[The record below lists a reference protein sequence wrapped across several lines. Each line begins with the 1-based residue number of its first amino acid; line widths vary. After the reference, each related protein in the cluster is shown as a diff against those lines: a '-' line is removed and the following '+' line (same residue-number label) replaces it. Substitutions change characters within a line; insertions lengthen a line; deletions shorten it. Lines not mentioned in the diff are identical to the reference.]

1 MSEEQ
6 QEVRAVPDS
15 MKAVTKFTAEHA
27 REVGLPSPEAV
38 NYMMSIANMLLNSA
52 LITLDMALPDNEIGR
67 LKGMGYDANQINA
80 VRSNYV
86 RSNAMAKMLVG
97 HEMSIDP
104 MAALQDIDIV
114 KGKIFVRYPQLIDQ
128 MIRKG
133 FTVKWL
139 ERTNERAAIEVSR
152 PGVEAEVFSF
162 SIEDAKM
169 AGLTKSDKDGMY
181 EKRPRVMLSARACSE
196 AYRMTGG
203 RGNVYTPEEK
213 GEIFPDSAAAEPS
226 ESDRKRA
233 EVIAARDD
241 MKVSLKTKPEPETI
255 IVEAEKPAEAEKSA
269 EVPEP
274 RTNPE
279 PQQAGPKPV
288 AGELKY
294 AIHKVF
300 QTEDNGERVL
310 PTEELPQKRES
321 DAKLR
326 AQAMANET
334 DSAYDIVEIN
344 TATGEVRTTA
354 RCNPPKPIKQAE
366 KPAEKPKAEPSKPKA
381 AKSPSDAKADAKAAL
396 IFRLTPLAAALGLPG
411 KTAGSRFNAFFA
423 GLFGCKLTELPKET
437 SAYDVAVEE
446 LEACVNGDINE
457 FQASPEEAGARR
469 ARWAKETRNYL
480 DGQYP
485 KNPET
490 VQLGVTLARRWRLS
504 PTDFKGWFE
513 SSVIGL
519 DFVPQADSHAFMRV
533 MLATPTHRSGSEL
546 LRWFKKA
553 SLPNGTLARAV
564 EQIEQRGLKCSL
576 ESAHED
582 AVDRAVKAWL
592 MAAKE
597 QAPETVQEPTEA
609 QPKEEEGGLFDDL
622 V

>member
-1 MSEEQ
+1 LAQIPIEILKYKEEL
-6 QEVRAVPDS
+6 AAK
-15 MKAVTKFTAEHA
+15 M
-27 REVGLPSPEAV
+27 GLPSP
-38 NYMMSIANMLLNSA
+38 Y
-52 LITLDMALPDNEIGR
+52 
-67 LKGMGYDANQINA
+67 GMGLMKELAADLVASGMVPAHFANNPMA
-80 VRSNYV
+80 VYLA
-86 RSNAMAKMLVG
+86 AMRGREMGLDPMESILETFWAAPGKRLAMYAAKML
-97 HEMSIDP
+97 
-104 MAALQDIDIV
+104 DIMH
-114 KGKIFVRYPQLIDQ
+114 RQ
-128 MIRKG
+128 
-133 FTVKWL
+133 
-139 ERTNERAAIEVSR
+139 
-152 PGVEAEVFSF
+152 GVTSEFLR
-162 SIEDAKM
+162 EDAEECQILFQPPAPHKSYTAKFNVSEAKE
-169 AGLTKSDKDGMY
+169 AGLLKDDSNWKKWRSDMCK
-181 EKRPRVMLSARACSE
+181 ARAI
-196 AYRMTGG
+196 A
-203 RGNVYTPEEK
+203 RGWRALAGTFQGSANLYAKEEL
-213 GEIFPDSAAAEPS
+213 EDVEDSAAAEPS

-255 IVEAEKPAEAEKSA
+255 IVEAEKPAEA
-269 EVPEP
+269 PEP
-274 RTNPE
+274 GTNPE

-366 KPAEKPKAEPSKPKA
+366 KPTEKPKAEPSKPKA

-519 DFVPQADSHAFMRV
+519 DFIPQADSHAFMRV

-546 LRWFKKA
+546 LRWFRKA
-553 SLPNGTLARAV
+553 GLPNGTLARAV